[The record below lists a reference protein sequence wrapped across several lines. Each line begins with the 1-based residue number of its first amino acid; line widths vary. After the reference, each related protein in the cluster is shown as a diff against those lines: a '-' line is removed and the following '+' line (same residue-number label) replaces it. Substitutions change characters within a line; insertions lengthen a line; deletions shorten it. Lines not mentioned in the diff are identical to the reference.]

1 MTAASRG
8 KGEPRWLYP
17 VLYLFFAVISFL
29 PLYAQEPY
37 SGQQIQDVVIS
48 VLIVATEPFKHL
60 GPIFHVATLLIVVL
74 IAVYGER
81 MGRVLAAYMGLN
93 YLVLAFVPTMGTTVQ
108 YGFVI
113 HTGALLT
120 SLILGATW
128 IAVAIRGDLKP
139 SFKGVPPVR
148 YLFLPMALL
157 AFWTP
162 VNAELEPNFDPIL
175 LLTSPDYGLYF
186 CMTTPVFLFLLILFY
201 PKVNLFA
208 YKITAFNGLIY
219 GLVNMMHFFHPQ
231 RRWMGVLHLPLLLIS
246 AYALLLPRLSKGART

>member
-1 MTAASRG
+1 MTDASRS
-8 KGEPRWLYP
+8 KREPRWLYP
-17 VLYLFFAVISFL
+17 VLYLFFVAISFL

-37 SGQQIQDVVIS
+37 SSQEIQDVIVS
-48 VLIVATEPFKHL
+48 VLIVAAQPYEHL
-60 GPIFHVATLLIVVL
+60 APLFHVATLVILALIVL
-74 IAVYGER
+74 FGER
-81 MGRVLAAYMGLN
+81 MGRILAAYMGLN
-93 YLVLAFVPTMGTTVQ
+93 YLVLAFIPTMGSTEQ

-113 HTGALLT
+113 HTGALLA
-120 SLILGATW
+120 SLILGITW
-128 IAVAIRGDLKP
+128 IVVAIRGDLEP

-148 YLFLPMALL
+148 YLFLPLALL

-162 VNAELEPNFDPIL
+162 VNAELQPNFDPLL

-201 PKVNLFA
+201 PKVNILA

-219 GLVNMMHFFHPQ
+219 GLVNMMHFFHPE

-246 AYALLLPRLSKGART
+246 SYALLLPRLSKGEHS